1 MVMFTFSVSQWKYA
15 FWANLFPK
23 FKIVS
28 LSWSL
33 VSIIVHKVCETSS
46 SFLCEIAKYGKVLIY
61 IFQQILFL
69 FFFIIIIFFLWGGGG
84 AGWAVGYNSVKFS
97 DFSDLSQFPKI
108 LNFKSLGNWYMPCS

>member
-33 VSIIVHKVCETSS
+33 VSINVHKVCETSS

-61 IFQQILFL
+61 IFQQIFASINKVFIFLLLLLF
-69 FFFIIIIFFLWGGGG
+69 IFFGGGEVVEG
-84 AGWAVGYNSVKFS
+84 RAG
-97 DFSDLSQFPKI
+97 Q
-108 LNFKSLGNWYMPCS
+108 